1 MLPHSQSLLARTLRA
16 CFGAPSRALSLPAA
30 GAASASAPGDP
41 SAAPAAPAPP
51 SAPASAAPASPPSF
65 FSVFLKE
72 LREQLTPIPDM
83 PGVVNTTLLDPPAW
97 RQRTA
102 AEVELAFKLALWM
115 SVTDFRNALALLT
128 GRPTTFPLE
137 GEPEQP
143 QQPPPQQQ
151 GAAAAAAGGAADGP
165 PSPAAL
171 AVAQAL
177 ARVPSSEGVR
187 GAALQAAA
195 QLSTLSRDEELRRRL
210 AAMGSEALHLT
221 RDCLDEFLAGYEV
234 RSRVARA
241 SRAAPALTPLAL
253 TASL

>member
-1 MLPHSQSLLARTLRA
+1 MAALARSLRA
-16 CFGAPSRALSLPAA
+16 CFVAPTRRACRSLSSPAAA
-30 GAASASAPGDP
+30 GAAAAASSPSAP
-41 SAAPAAPAPP
+41 A
-51 SAPASAAPASPPSF
+51 SAPASAAPAPPAPRAG
-65 FSVFLKE
+65 FLAVLLRE
-72 LREQLTPIPDM
+72 LREQLTPMPNL

-97 RQRTA
+97 RAHSA

-115 SVTDFRNALALLT
+115 SVTDFRNLLALLT
-128 GRPTTFPLE
+128 GRPTTFE
-137 GEPEQP
+137 RGEARAE
-143 QQPPPQQQ
+143 PPPPPPPREQQGA
-151 GAAAAAAGGAADGP
+151 GAAAAGGP

-177 ARVPSSEGVR
+177 ARAPSPADVR

-195 QLSTLSRDEELRRRL
+195 QLSSLSRDEELRRRL
-210 AAMGSEALHLT
+210 AAMGSEALNLT